1 VRRRRTYTDVMGH
14 FRKKKTR
21 TNSITK
27 LKKTMEKEREIEALK
42 RQINSLKSDSFNMT
56 SWLSTTDSF
65 LKSIWGKDTDKS
77 KQIYAICNTTKT
89 MLLGCDDNDI
99 LNFKKQWEDLLEGY
113 LFELENL
120 EKRELQKNSTHG
132 GVHVTVNQN
141 QSQEQRQM
149 IEIQFIINTLKDE
162 LTGKQL
168 NELKLIMQDTKIE
181 KKNEKIAEKLISFG
195 SSVASGILGNILS
208 NPQILG
214 LF

>member
-1 VRRRRTYTDVMGH
+1 
-14 FRKKKTR
+14 
-21 TNSITK
+21 
-27 LKKTMEKEREIEALK
+27 MEKEIEALK
-42 RQINSLKSDSFNMT
+42 RQINSLKLDNFNMT
-56 SWLSTTDSF
+56 TWLSTTDSF

-77 KQIYAICNTTKT
+77 KQIYDICNTTKT
-89 MLLGCDDNDI
+89 MLFGYDNNDL
-99 LNFKKQWEDLLEGY
+99 LNFKNQWEDLLEGY
-113 LFELENL
+113 IFELENL
-120 EKRELQKNSTHG
+120 EKRESQKNPTNG

-149 IEIQFIINTLKDE
+149 IEIQFIINTIKDE

-168 NELKLIMQDTKIE
+168 NELKSIMQDSKIE

-195 SSVASGILGNILS
+195 SNVASGILGNILS